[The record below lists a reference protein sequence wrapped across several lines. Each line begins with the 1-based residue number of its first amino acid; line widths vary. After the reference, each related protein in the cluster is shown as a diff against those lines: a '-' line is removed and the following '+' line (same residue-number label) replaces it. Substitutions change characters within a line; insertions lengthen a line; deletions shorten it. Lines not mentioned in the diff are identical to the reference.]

1 MKPLADYSHIRGFNY
16 TPSYAQNDLDFWNNY
31 RHDVVDREMGY
42 AQRLGLNSARIF
54 LAYKAYLRDP
64 RQFQENLRDFVQ
76 TAWAHGISTTPIL
89 YCGGPFY
96 PDFVEEEAHDGL
108 PAIPSILK
116 PENYHLAD
124 AFFDD
129 VYQAVGSEPG
139 LLFWDIANEPGY
151 HTPNF
156 VTFYPEEP
164 EFRHLLDPKPQDME
178 AFRAKQESVWAF
190 IRHAIAHVR
199 QKDPVNALGVG
210 NTYAYEI
217 EPSQTAPLVD
227 VLIFHNYFETRKR
240 VRDECEIMKRL
251 SQKYNKPVVNN
262 ECCCLCRSNPYD
274 MELEIL
280 AEYGFGF
287 YRASSATGGPPPS
300 RRTSTRRARPIWP
313 SAWPPKP
320 WPKPPTAPA
329 GTWSGKTPS
338 SCWRPRST
346 SPTCW
351 RPASTCPCG
360 CRPRPA
366 LRPTAARS
374 TPTWTRFAPGC
385 TSWCSSCGR
394 SAAFWAAAKATAG
407 FNFYRG
413 KSARTFGP
421 GAFSFAACMGRR
433 RQPVHQPPAHRPGDG
448 RPRLPRCL
456 SPGGPLS
463 VLCGYKRP
471 G

>member
-1 MKPLADYSHIRGFNY
+1 M
-16 TPSYAQNDLDFWNNY
+16 
-31 RHDVVDREMGY
+31 
-42 AQRLGLNSARIF
+42 
-54 LAYKAYLRDP
+54 
-64 RQFQENLRDFVQ
+64 
-76 TAWAHGISTTPIL
+76 
-89 YCGGPFY
+89 
-96 PDFVEEEAHDGL
+96 
-108 PAIPSILK
+108 
-116 PENYHLAD
+116 
-124 AFFDD
+124 
-129 VYQAVGSEPG
+129 YQAVGSEPG

-287 YRASSATGGPPPS
+287 YVFELMIGQSIWRKVHGICYPDGTVRDPSIVAAVQGFFRNRGPSAIPEDVTEEGSAHLAIRLATETLAKTADRS
-300 RRTSTRRARPIWP
+300 RRHMERENAELLLEAAEYIANLLEAGQYVPMRV
-313 SAWPPKP
+313 
-320 WPKPPTAPA
+320 PPTARIAAYRRQEHPQPGRDSHLAVPA
-329 GTWSGKTPS
+329 G
-338 SCWRPRST
+338 
-346 SPTCW
+346 
-351 RPASTCPCG
+351 
-360 CRPRPA
+360 
-366 LRPTAARS
+366 
-374 TPTWTRFAPGC
+374 
-385 TSWCSSCGR
+385 
-394 SAAFWAAAKATAG
+394 AAAAG
-407 FNFYRG
+407 GLLHLGSGESNSRI
-413 KSARTFGP
+413 
-421 GAFSFAACMGRR
+421 
-433 RQPVHQPPAHRPGDG
+433 
-448 RPRLPRCL
+448 
-456 SPGGPLS
+456 
-463 VLCGYKRP
+463 
-471 G
+471 

>member
-124 AFFDD
+124 EFFDD

-199 QKDPVNALGVG
+199 EKDPVNALGVG

-287 YRASSATGGPPPS
+287 YVFELMIGQSIWRKVHGICYPDGTVRDPS
-300 RRTSTRRARPIWP
+300 ICLLYTSD
-313 SAWPPKP
+313 
-320 WPKPPTAPA
+320 
-329 GTWSGKTPS
+329 
-338 SCWRPRST
+338 
-346 SPTCW
+346 
-351 RPASTCPCG
+351 
-360 CRPRPA
+360 
-366 LRPTAARS
+366 AA
-374 TPTWTRFAPGC
+374 
-385 TSWCSSCGR
+385 
-394 SAAFWAAAKATAG
+394 
-407 FNFYRG
+407 
-413 KSARTFGP
+413 
-421 GAFSFAACMGRR
+421 
-433 RQPVHQPPAHRPGDG
+433 DE
-448 RPRLPRCL
+448 
-456 SPGGPLS
+456 
-463 VLCGYKRP
+463 
-471 G
+471 

>member
-1 MKPLADYSHIRGFNY
+1 MSRLPGPTGF
-16 TPSYAQNDLDFWNNY
+16 
-31 RHDVVDREMGY
+31 
-42 AQRLGLNSARIF
+42 
-54 LAYKAYLRDP
+54 
-64 RQFQENLRDFVQ
+64 
-76 TAWAHGISTTPIL
+76 STTPIL

-124 AFFDD
+124 EFFDD

-164 EFRHLLDPKPQDME
+164 EFRHLLDPSPRTWRPSGPSRNRCGLL
-178 AFRAKQESVWAF
+178 F
-190 IRHAIAHVR
+190 RHAIAHVR
-199 QKDPVNALGVG
+199 EKDPVNALGVG

-280 AEYGFGF
+280 GGIRLWLLRVRADDWPEHLAE
-287 YRASSATGGPPPS
+287 GPRHLLS
-300 RRTSTRRARPIWP
+300 RRHRTRPLHCGGGTGLLPQPGALRHPGGRQRGGLGPSGHPPGHRNPCQNRRPL
-313 SAWPPKP
+313 PPAHGAGKRR
-320 WPKPPTAPA
+320 APA
-329 GTWSGKTPS
+329 GGRGVHRQPAGG
-338 SCWRPRST
+338 RPVRAHAGAAHG
-346 SPTCW
+346 PH
-351 RPASTCPCG
+351 CG
-360 CRPRPA
+360 LPP
-366 LRPTAARS
+366 
-374 TPTWTRFAPGC
+374 
-385 TSWCSSCGR
+385 
-394 SAAFWAAAKATAG
+394 
-407 FNFYRG
+407 
-413 KSARTFGP
+413 P
-421 GAFSFAACMGRR
+421 GAS
-433 RQPVHQPPAHRPGDG
+433 QPDEIRTWLYQLVQQLREVCCILGSG
-448 RPRLPRCL
+448 ESNSRI
-456 SPGGPLS
+456 
-463 VLCGYKRP
+463 
-471 G
+471 

>member
-199 QKDPVNALGVG
+199 EKDPVNALGVG

-274 MELEIL
+274 MEL
-280 AEYGFGF
+280 
-287 YRASSATGGPPPS
+287 
-300 RRTSTRRARPIWP
+300 
-313 SAWPPKP
+313 
-320 WPKPPTAPA
+320 
-329 GTWSGKTPS
+329 
-338 SCWRPRST
+338 
-346 SPTCW
+346 
-351 RPASTCPCG
+351 
-360 CRPRPA
+360 
-366 LRPTAARS
+366 
-374 TPTWTRFAPGC
+374 
-385 TSWCSSCGR
+385 
-394 SAAFWAAAKATAG
+394 
-407 FNFYRG
+407 
-413 KSARTFGP
+413 
-421 GAFSFAACMGRR
+421 
-433 RQPVHQPPAHRPGDG
+433 
-448 RPRLPRCL
+448 
-456 SPGGPLS
+456 
-463 VLCGYKRP
+463 
-471 G
+471 

>member
-124 AFFDD
+124 EFFDD

-178 AFRAKQESVWAF
+178 VFRAKQESVWAF

-199 QKDPVNALGVG
+199 EKDPVNALGVG

-287 YRASSATGGPPPS
+287 YVFELMIGQSIWRKVHGICYPDGTVRDPSIVAAVQGFFRNRGPSAIPEDVNEEGSAHLAIRLATETLAKTADRS
-300 RRTSTRRARPIWP
+300 RRHMERENAELLLEAAEYIANLLEAGQYVPMRV
-313 SAWPPKP
+313 
-320 WPKPPTAPA
+320 PPTARIEA
-329 GTWSGKTPS
+329 
-338 SCWRPRST
+338 
-346 SPTCW
+346 
-351 RPASTCPCG
+351 
-360 CRPRPA
+360 
-366 LRPTAARS
+366 
-374 TPTWTRFAPGC
+374 
-385 TSWCSSCGR
+385 
-394 SAAFWAAAKATAG
+394 
-407 FNFYRG
+407 Y
-413 KSARTFGP
+413 
-421 GAFSFAACMGRR
+421 R
-433 RQPVHQPPAHRPGDG
+433 RQEHPNLDEIRTWLYQLVQQLLEVCCILGSGESNSRI
-448 RPRLPRCL
+448 
-456 SPGGPLS
+456 
-463 VLCGYKRP
+463 
-471 G
+471 